1 MATTN
6 KNVEKKTEDLNVN
19 GALKEVQE
27 LKDIMKTKE
36 KENEE
41 LRNMIK
47 QLSEIVKTTN
57 SNVSVPVTPTDDG
70 YDDKLVYINNNSI
83 GSQILT
89 ADRLG
94 TVSTKILPNEKNRP
108 LEKEFVRQIVQI
120 NKVRRLFEYGIIEFC
135 DEKLY
140 KVYGIVK
147 KFDMSEKSVLEMF
160 SKENLSKTTK
170 IVTDLLKRNDA
181 SALEHELAY
190 KTLDLY
196 DRGKFPDGDIVTI
209 IATLDKIFC
218 SKVNYSFEDLR
229 ANLTYKRGDYR

>member
-6 KNVEKKTEDLNVN
+6 KSTGKSEKIIADGT
-19 GALKEVQE
+19 LKEVQE
-27 LKDIMKTKE
+27 LKDLMKAKE
-36 KENEE
+36 AENEE

-47 QLSEIVKTTN
+47 QLSEIVKTTSTN
-57 SNVSVPVTPTDDG
+57 AASTTQASDKFDD
-70 YDDKLVYINNNSI
+70 DLVYINNNSI
-83 GSQILT
+83 GAQILT

-135 DEKLY
+135 DEKFY

-147 KFDMSEKSVLEMF
+147 RFDMSEEAVLKMF
-160 SKENLSKTTK
+160 SKENLSATTRK
-170 IVTDLLKRNDA
+170 VTELLKRSDS
-181 SALEHELAY
+181 SALEHELVY

-196 DRGKFPDGDIVTI
+196 DRGMFPEGDVVTI
-209 IATLDKIFC
+209 VATLDKLFC
-218 SKVNYSFEDLR
+218 SKVNYSFDDLR
-229 ANLTYKRGDYR
+229 ANLKYKRGEY

>member
-1 MATTN
+1 MATTS
-6 KNVEKKTEDLNVN
+6 KSVEKKTENVN
-19 GALKEVQE
+19 IEGNLKEVQE
-27 LKDIMKTKE
+27 LKDMMKAKE
-36 KENEE
+36 AENEE

-57 SNVSVPVTPTDDG
+57 SNVGAPVAPADKFDD
-70 YDDKLVYINNNSI
+70 DLVYINNNSI
-83 GSQILT
+83 GSQLLT

-135 DEKLY
+135 DEKFY

-147 KFDMSEKSVLEMF
+147 RFDMSEKAVLEMF
-160 SKENLSKTTK
+160 SKENLSATTRK
-170 IVTDLLKRNDA
+170 ITELLKRSDS

-196 DRGKFPDGDIVTI
+196 DRGMFPESDVVTI

-229 ANLTYKRGDYR
+229 ANLQYKRGEY

>member
-6 KNVEKKTEDLNVN
+6 KNADKKTEDLNVN

-27 LKDIMKTKE
+27 LKNMMKAKE
-36 KENEE
+36 AENEE

-57 SNVSVPVTPTDDG
+57 SNVTAPVVATNDKFDD
-70 YDDKLVYINNNSI
+70 DLVYINNNSI
-83 GSQILT
+83 GSQLLT

-135 DEKLY
+135 DEKFY

-147 KFDMSEKSVLEMF
+147 RFDMSEESVLKMF
-160 SKENLSKTTK
+160 SKENLSATTRK
-170 IVTDLLKRNDA
+170 ITELLKRSDS
-181 SALEHELAY
+181 SALEHELVY
-190 KTLDLY
+190 KALDLY
-196 DRGKFPDGDIVTI
+196 DRNKFPEGDVVTI
-209 IATLDKIFC
+209 VATLDKIFC
-218 SKVNYSFEDLR
+218 SKVNYNFEDLR
-229 ANLTYKRGDYR
+229 ANLKYKRGEY